1 MLSTVPGTWLVLIP
15 ENSDYCYNR
24 EILKAV
30 LDRRKEHQLSWE
42 GPGGF
47 TEVEAPELG
56 ADG

>member
-1 MLSTVPGTWLVLIP
+1 MWLVLTP